1 MKIVDK
7 LDKLEELD
15 TQTPEFITQGETGK
29 FLKLLPDTF
38 IIKGEAGKDGF
49 NQGYAI
55 RHQNQQDIILIDVI
69 EKATKEAV
77 KKWVA
82 DGYNIK
88 AILISNTSVIKNA
101 YADLK
106 TISKDAGGA
115 PIYAHPMT
123 TVKEDFKIKDIT
135 ANKNELFKS
144 FGLTIFNLP
153 GNGGGSVIIYSDI
166 NEGML
171 FTGEDALGSPYDS
184 ELNEFTRPQI
194 NSKNDEYGLAQSWS
208 EFEQPFSYL
217 FPLRG
222 KPGYNLEEE
231 DQSAILNKLSRI
243 QE

>member
-7 LDKLEELD
+7 LNKLEQFD
-15 TQTPEFITQGETGK
+15 TQTPEFIAKGETGK
-29 FLKLLPDTF
+29 FLKLIPDTF
-38 IIKGEAGKDGF
+38 IIKGDAGKDGF

-55 RHQNQQDIILIDVI
+55 RHLNQKDIILIDVI
-69 EKATKEAV
+69 EKATKGAV
-77 KKWVA
+77 KKWVE

-88 AILISNTSVIKNA
+88 AILISNTSVLKNA

-106 TISKDAGGA
+106 TISEDTGGA

-123 TVKEDFKIKDIT
+123 TLKEDFKIKDIT
-135 ANKNELFKS
+135 AKKNELFKS

-153 GNGGGSVIIYSDI
+153 GNGGGSVIIHSNI

-184 ELNEFTRPQI
+184 ELNKFSRPQMK
-194 NSKNDEYGLAQSWS
+194 SKNDEYGLAQSWS
-208 EFEQPFSYL
+208 EFEQPFRYL

-222 KPGYNLEEE
+222 KPGFNIEED
-231 DQSAILNKLSRI
+231 DQSAILNKLSRMR
-243 QE
+243 E

>member
-7 LDKLEELD
+7 LDRLEELD
-15 TQTPEFITQGETGK
+15 TQTPEFIGQGETGK

-55 RHQNQQDIILIDVI
+55 RHQNQKDIILIDVI
-69 EKATKEAV
+69 EKATKDAI
-77 KKWVA
+77 KKWVK

-88 AILISNTSVIKNA
+88 AILISNTSVFKNA
-101 YADLK
+101 YAELK

-115 PIYAHPMT
+115 QIYAHPMT
-123 TVKEDFKIKDIT
+123 TIKEDFKIKDIT
-135 ANKNELFKS
+135 AKKNELFKS
-144 FGLTIFNLP
+144 FGLTIYNLP
-153 GNGGGSVIIYSDI
+153 GNGGGSVIIFSDI

-171 FTGEDALGSPYDS
+171 FTGEDALGSSYDS
-184 ELNEFTRPQI
+184 ELNGFTRPQMK
-194 NSKNDEYGLAQSWS
+194 SKNDEYGLAHSWS
-208 EFEQPFSYL
+208 EFEQPFTYL
-217 FPLRG
+217 FPLCG

>member
-1 MKIVDK
+1 
-7 LDKLEELD
+7 
-15 TQTPEFITQGETGK
+15 
-29 FLKLLPDTF
+29 
-38 IIKGEAGKDGF
+38 
-49 NQGYAI
+49 
-55 RHQNQQDIILIDVI
+55 
-69 EKATKEAV
+69 KATREAV
-77 KKWVA
+77 KKWVK

-88 AILISNTSVIKNA
+88 AILISNTSVFKNA

-123 TVKEDFKIKDIT
+123 TVKEDFTIKDIT
-135 ANKNELFKS
+135 AKKNELFKS

-153 GNGGGSVIIYSDI
+153 GNGGGSVLIYSDI

-184 ELNEFTRPQI
+184 ELNEFTRPQMK
-194 NSKNDEYGLAQSWS
+194 SKNDEYGLAQSWS

-217 FPLRG
+217 FSLCG
-222 KPGYNLEEE
+222 KPGYDLEEE
-231 DQSAILNKLSRI
+231 DQSTILNKLSRI

>member
-1 MKIVDK
+1 MKIVKK

-15 TQTPEFITQGETGK
+15 AETPEFIAKGETGK
-29 FLKLLPDTF
+29 FLKLIPDTF

-55 RHQNQQDIILIDVI
+55 RHLNQKDIILIDVI
-69 EKATKEAV
+69 EKATEEAV
-77 KKWVA
+77 KKWVE

-88 AILISNTSVIKNA
+88 AILISNTSVFKNA
-101 YADLK
+101 YAKLK

-115 PIYAHPMT
+115 PIYAHPMI

-135 ANKNELFKS
+135 ENKNELFKS
-144 FGLTIFNLP
+144 FGLTIYNLP
-153 GNGGGSVIIYSDI
+153 GNGGGSVIIHSNI

-171 FTGEDALGSPYDS
+171 FTGEDALGSSYDS
-184 ELNEFTRPQI
+184 KSNKFIRPQMK
-194 NSKNDEYGLAQSWS
+194 SKNDEYGLAQSWS

-222 KPGYNLEEE
+222 QLGFNLEEE
-231 DQSAILNKLSRI
+231 DQSQILNTLSRI

>member
-15 TQTPEFITQGETGK
+15 TQTPEFIAQGETGK
-29 FLKLLPDTF
+29 FLKLIPNTF
-38 IIKGEAGKDGF
+38 IIKGETVKDGF

-55 RHQNQQDIILIDVI
+55 RHQNQKDIILIDVI
-69 EKATKEAV
+69 EKATRDAV

-88 AILISNTSVIKNA
+88 AILISNTSVFKNA

-106 TISKDAGGA
+106 TISEDAGGA
-115 PIYAHPMT
+115 PIYAHPMP

-135 ANKNELFKS
+135 AKKNELFKS
-144 FGLTIFNLP
+144 FGLTIYNLP
-153 GNGGGSVIIYSDI
+153 GNGGGSVLIHSNN
-166 NEGML
+166 NEGIL
-171 FTGEDALGSPYDS
+171 FTGEDALGSPFDS
-184 ELNEFTRPQI
+184 EINKFTRPQMK
-194 NSKNDEYGLAQSWS
+194 SKNDEYGLAQSWS

-217 FPLRG
+217 FPLCG
-222 KPGYNLEEE
+222 KPGFNLEEE
-231 DQSAILNKLSRI
+231 DQSEILNKLSRI

>member
-7 LDKLEELD
+7 IDRLEELNS
-15 TQTPEFITQGETGK
+15 QTPEFIAQGETGK
-29 FLKLLPDTF
+29 FLKLIPDTF

-55 RHQNQQDIILIDVI
+55 RHLNQKDIILIDVI
-69 EKATKEAV
+69 EKATRDAV

-82 DGYNIK
+82 DGYNIR
-88 AILISNTSVIKNA
+88 AILISNASVFKNA

-115 PIYAHPMT
+115 PIYAHPMI

-135 ANKNELFKS
+135 AKKNELLKS
-144 FGLTIFNLP
+144 FALTIYNLP
-153 GNGGGSVIIYSDI
+153 GNGGGSVLIYSDI

-171 FTGEDALGSPYDS
+171 FTGEDALGSPYES
-184 ELNEFTRPQI
+184 ELNEFTRPQMK
-194 NSKNDEYGLAQSWS
+194 SKNDEYGLAQSWS
-208 EFEQPFSYL
+208 EFEKPFRYL

-222 KPGYNLEEE
+222 KPGFNLEDV
-231 DQSAILNKLSRI
+231 DQSAILDKLSRI
-243 QE
+243 QV

>member
-7 LDKLEELD
+7 IDKLEELD
-15 TQTPEFITQGETGK
+15 SQTPEFIAQGETGK
-29 FLKLLPDTF
+29 FLKLIPDTF
-38 IIKGEAGKDGF
+38 IIKGVTGKDGF

-55 RHQNQQDIILIDVI
+55 RHLNQKDIILIDVI

-88 AILISNTSVIKNA
+88 AILISNTSVFKNA

-123 TVKEDFKIKDIT
+123 TVKDDFNIKDIT
-135 ANKNELFKS
+135 AKKNELFKS
-144 FGLTIFNLP
+144 FGLTIYNLP
-153 GNGGGSVIIYSDI
+153 GNGGGSVLIYSDI

-171 FTGEDALGSPYDS
+171 FTGEDALGSPYES
-184 ELNEFTRPQI
+184 ELNEFTRPQMK
-194 NSKNDEYGLAQSWS
+194 SKNDEYGLAQSWS

-222 KPGYNLEEE
+222 KPGFNLEEE